1 MTLETMIGSL
11 TRQDQLIAME
21 LLWRKITSEPES
33 AFPPHWHEEILQERV
48 RRVEDGEVELLD
60 WELVKSLKQKPP
72 E

>member
-11 TRQDQLIAME
+11 TLQDQLIAME

-33 AFPPHWHEEILQERV
+33 ALPPHWHAEILQERV
-48 RRVEDGEVELLD
+48 RRVEEGEVELLD
-60 WELVKSLKQKPP
+60 WEQVKSRKQKPS